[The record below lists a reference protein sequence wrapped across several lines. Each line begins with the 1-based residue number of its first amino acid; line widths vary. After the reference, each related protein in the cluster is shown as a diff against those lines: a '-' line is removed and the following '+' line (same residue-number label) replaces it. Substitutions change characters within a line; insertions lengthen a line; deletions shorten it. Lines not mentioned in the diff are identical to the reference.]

1 MLIIMK
7 PIRLYIGILTALG
20 GLALPGMAHAG
31 QANGRAEIAV
41 LRNLSFIKIDD
52 LEFGNIIAGPAAG
65 TVTISPF
72 VVRTTTGPVTVVG
85 GGFQQAQFGG
95 RGTTNQNLQ
104 ISMTTNTVTLRRSAG
119 PQTMIANAFIIGS
132 TPTQPLTTTPRL
144 FRITSSTGVFQF
156 GVGRGSTSAPIRHRA
171 FIRAPSGSPSSTNS
185 LL

>member
-1 MLIIMK
+1 MLILMK
-7 PIRLYIGILTALG
+7 PIRLYLGFLTALG
-20 GLALPGMAHAG
+20 GLVLPGMAHAG

-72 VVRTTTGPVTVVG
+72 GVRTTTGPITVVG

-95 RGTTNQNLQ
+95 RGATNQNLQ
-104 ISMTTNTVTLRRSAG
+104 ISMTTNTVTLRRSTG

-132 TPTQPLTTTPRL
+132 TPTQPLTTTPRV

-156 GVGRGSTSAPIRHRA
+156 GVGARLNVGANQAPGA
-171 FIRAPSGSPSSTNS
+171 YSGTFRVT
-185 LL
+185 LIYQ